1 MIPGLNDWELERI
14 LEAARE
20 AGATTASYVLLRL
33 PREIGELFTEW
44 LHEHFPDRA
53 HHVLELV
60 RQTRG
65 GELYR
70 SEFGVRMR
78 GTGAYAQM
86 LERRFDVAKK
96 RLGLDERAYRL
107 DTSLF
112 RVPAKAGGGGGQLS
126 LFGG

>member
-1 MIPGLNDWELERI
+1 
-14 LEAARE
+14 
-20 AGATTASYVLLRL
+20 
-33 PREIGELFTEW
+33 
-44 LHEHFPDRA
+44 
-53 HHVLELV
+53 VLELV